1 MLKLIFISFIC
12 ISPLFAYLDPGSGSM
27 LLYFIMGIFASLIYY
42 FKGIIYKIRAFFSSG
57 KADKGLRNL
66 DGIDILFYSE
76 GGQYWNVY
84 KPIIDELEKLK
95 IKSAYY
101 TSKKNDPVFKTDYK
115 YLKKAFIG
123 EDLVSFT
130 ILNNIKVKLFITTT
144 PQLDVMQLKRSKDVE
159 EYIHIFHSPID
170 TLMYKYFSF
179 DFFDTVMCSGKY
191 QIESIKEL
199 ETIRKTKPKELLETG
214 LTYFDVLKERKEELE
229 KTVVKNNKKTILV
242 APTWKDGNL
251 LEKYEIKPLVDLV
264 NLGYEVILRPHPQ
277 MYTSKKDIMQKIED
291 EIKNISEISIDKN
304 PSGEIAMS
312 KADLLI
318 SDLSGIIFDFYFVFE
333 KPVIVIKDV
342 ISKDGKEVDFSNKEP
357 WEIEN
362 LEKVATIIDLED
374 IENIQKYIEI
384 ATLKTT
390 QQSIEEFRKASLFNY
405 GLAAKVATNQIIAKI
420 KG

>member
-42 FKGIIYKIRAFFSSG
+42 FKGIIYKIRTFFSSG

-66 DGIDILFYSE
+66 DDIDILFYSE

-101 TSKKNDPVFKTDYK
+101 TSKENDPVFKTDYK

-214 LTYFDVLKERKEELE
+214 LTYFDVLKREKRRVRKNSSE
-229 KTVVKNNKKTILV
+229 K
-242 APTWKDGNL
+242 
-251 LEKYEIKPLVDLV
+251 
-264 NLGYEVILRPHPQ
+264 
-277 MYTSKKDIMQKIED
+277 
-291 EIKNISEISIDKN
+291 
-304 PSGEIAMS
+304 
-312 KADLLI
+312 
-318 SDLSGIIFDFYFVFE
+318 
-333 KPVIVIKDV
+333 
-342 ISKDGKEVDFSNKEP
+342 
-357 WEIEN
+357 
-362 LEKVATIIDLED
+362 
-374 IENIQKYIEI
+374 
-384 ATLKTT
+384 
-390 QQSIEEFRKASLFNY
+390 
-405 GLAAKVATNQIIAKI
+405 
-420 KG
+420 